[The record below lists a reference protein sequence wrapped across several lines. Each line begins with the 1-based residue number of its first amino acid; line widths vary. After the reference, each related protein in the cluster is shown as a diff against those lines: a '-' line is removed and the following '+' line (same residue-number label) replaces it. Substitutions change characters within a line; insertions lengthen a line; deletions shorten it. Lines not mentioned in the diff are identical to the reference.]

1 MKLNILVPD
10 DLNDITLQ
18 QYQKFENLNTSENQN
33 TAFLLHKMIEI
44 FCNIN
49 LTDIAKIKYNDV
61 QKIAKH
67 INKLFEVKPALQNT
81 FTLNNIKY
89 GFIPQLD
96 DMTLG
101 EYIDLDNYLGDW
113 KTMHKAMSVLYRP
126 IKHQKQT
133 RYNIEEY
140 KGSNDKLLSIPLGV
154 VMGSL
159 VFFYSLNNELLKT
172 TLNYLQ
178 KEIPNNLTLQQLE
191 TLEQSGG
198 SINQS
203 MELLK
208 GMLPNLMK

>member
-1 MKLNILVPD
+1 M
-10 DLNDITLQ
+10 
-18 QYQKFENLNTSENQN
+18 
-33 TAFLLHKMIEI
+33 
-44 FCNIN
+44 
-49 LTDIAKIKYNDV
+49 
-61 QKIAKH
+61 
-67 INKLFEVKPALQNT
+67 
-81 FTLNNIKY
+81 
-89 GFIPQLD
+89 
-96 DMTLG
+96 
-101 EYIDLDNYLGDW
+101 
-113 KTMHKAMSVLYRP
+113 
-126 IKHQKQT
+126 
-133 RYNIEEY
+133 